1 MDIWAVSTLGLLQ
14 VKPLPT
20 SLFMDVSPEHMP
32 TRGSADLKGKA
43 YV

>member
-14 VKPLPT
+14 GKPLRT

-32 TRGSADLKGKA
+32 TCGSADSKGKA